1 MNKSEHPLVVKF
13 RQLILSR
20 GASGIKGLNWI
31 EQKIEI

>member
-20 GASGIKGLNWI
+20 GASGIKGLNLLK
-31 EQKIEI
+31 QRIEI